1 MRRAVIVG
9 RAAGAL
15 DEYRAACALCDF
27 DDVIVVGKMGEVFP
41 DRIDHWVTFHTLLFD
56 QWVRLRAAAGHP
68 PASCFWGAI
77 FKGVRLG
84 ESGTSVAP
92 LQYAPCLG
100 GSSGFLAL
108 KGVALDVLGVDRVV
122 LAGVPMTAEGHH
134 YEGNITDH
142 ERAKGIWDEAD
153 KYWTTW
159 ESNHDVLASR
169 VRSMSGRTREAF
181 GAPTADWLRD

>member
-56 QWVRLRAAAGHP
+56 QWARLRAAAGHP
-68 PASCFWGAI
+68 PAGCFWGAI

-92 LQYAPCLG
+92 LRYAPCLG

-108 KGVALDVLGVDRVV
+108 KGVALDALGVDRVV

-159 ESNHDVLASR
+159 ESNLDALAPR

-181 GAPTADWLRD
+181 GPPTEEWLHD